1 MVSLSNHYGYNG
13 RTMSFVDAIRTL
25 NGLKRRRI
33 IRDYVIIGAV
43 AATAYMEPVLTED
56 LDIVVLADSDEEFWE
71 TYRRVGEH
79 ADGLDGMHHILG
91 ARPVQLF
98 PSTMKPIYAD
108 AIARARQRRVG
119 NIRVK
124 LASPEHLVV
133 LALEAFR
140 YKDKLRIGEML
151 KLKAVDRDAVQGL
164 LEVFDDG
171 EQTLARRFK
180 EFD

>member
-1 MVSLSNHYGYNG
+1 
-13 RTMSFVDAIRTL
+13 MSFVDAIRTL

-33 IRDYVIIGAV
+33 VRDYVIIEAV
-43 AATAYMEPVLTED
+43 AATAYMEPVLTQD
-56 LDIVVLADSDEEFWE
+56 LDVVVLVDTDEEFWE

-108 AIARARQRRVG
+108 AIARAHQTRVG
-119 NIRVK
+119 NLRVK

-140 YKDKLRIGEML
+140 LKDKIRIGEML
-151 KLKAVDRDAVQGL
+151 RMEAVDRDAVQRL

-171 EQTLARRFK
+171 ERTLTQRFQ
-180 EFD
+180 EFG